1 MASDHPQPVVLLEVG
16 RIAKAHGLKGEVI
29 VRLLSD
35 REERLAPGSVLMTD
49 RGPLLVVN
57 SARHQ
62 DRWRVRFD
70 GVGDR
75 DAADAL
81 HGLILRAE
89 PIDDPDAL
97 WVHQL
102 IGAQVVGT
110 DGVEIGTVMEV
121 EANPAHDILVLDG
134 DRLVPLTFVV
144 SHEPGRLVVDL
155 PEGIFDLD

>member
-1 MASDHPQPVVLLEVG
+1 MAERPGLLEVG

-35 REERLAPGSVLMTD
+35 RVERLAPGSVLMTAK
-49 RGPLLVVN
+49 GPLTVER

-62 DRWRVRFD
+62 DKWRVAFA
-70 GVGDR
+70 GVTDR
-75 DAADAL
+75 NGAEAL
-81 HGLILRAE
+81 HGTVLLGE
-89 PIDDPDAL
+89 PIEDPDAL
-97 WVHQL
+97 WIHEL
-102 IGAQVVGT
+102 IGAEVVDAAGAH
-110 DGVEIGTVMEV
+110 IGTVQAV

-144 SHEPGRLVVDL
+144 DHVPGRLVVEL